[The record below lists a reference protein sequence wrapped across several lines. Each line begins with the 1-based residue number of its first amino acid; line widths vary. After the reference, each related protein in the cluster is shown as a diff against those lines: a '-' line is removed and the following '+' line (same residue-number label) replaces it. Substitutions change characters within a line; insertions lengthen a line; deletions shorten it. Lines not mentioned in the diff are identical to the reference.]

1 MFRHR
6 RPSVPIVRNW
16 PNHTGKLSPFPSL
29 LVRKAPVPRGS
40 HSRRGIPLRRKR
52 KHGPAGSL
60 LHLKPR
66 LPSHMH
72 GSRLL
77 KRRRGRSTSTGRPQN
92 PLITNPLARKLRM
105 RAIPL
110 PRPQARIHNPG
121 AGHPRSRALR
131 HRSRLHTEPTP
142 GLLPLVRDCP
152 PGLSR
157 SSSRSHSLRWA
168 RWSISASSD
177 SAEPILRKKP
187 GCRNPELRPPRKSP
201 TRFRSMSKSSVFECS
216 AKNRSRWCGLSS

>member
-16 PNHTGKLSPFPSL
+16 PNSTGKLSPFRNR

-40 HSRRGIPLRRKR
+40 RSPGGIPLRRKR
-52 KHGPAGSL
+52 KRGPAGSL

-72 GSRLL
+72 GIRLL
-77 KRRRGRSTSTGRPQN
+77 RRRRRLSTSSGRRQS
-92 PLITNPLARKLRM
+92 PLATNPLARNLRM
-105 RAIPL
+105 RAIRR
-110 PRPQARIHNPG
+110 PRPPSRPRRKAGICNPG
-121 AGHPRSRALR
+121 EGRPRPRVLR
-131 HRSRLHTEPTP
+131 LRNHLHTEPTP
-142 GLLPLVRDCP
+142 GSLPLVRDCP
-152 PGLSR
+152 PGLSLP
-157 SSSRSHSLRWA
+157 SSPWHSLRWA

-187 GCRNPELRPPRKSP
+187 GCRNPELRPPRKSR
-201 TRFRSMSKSSVFECS
+201 TRFRSMSK
-216 AKNRSRWCGLSS
+216 W